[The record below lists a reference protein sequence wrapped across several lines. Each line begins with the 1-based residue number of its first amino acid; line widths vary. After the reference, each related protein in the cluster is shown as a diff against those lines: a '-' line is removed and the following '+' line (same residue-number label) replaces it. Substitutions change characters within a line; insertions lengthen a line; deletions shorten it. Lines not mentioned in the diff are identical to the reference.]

1 MNIIK
6 NNVAELILA
15 LITIIVLTSSCG
27 STYSTCPAYS
37 QETTQEVYYA
47 SLDCQNC
54 DEVD

>member
-37 QETTQEVYYA
+37 LENKQNTTKVG
-47 SLDCQNC
+47 
-54 DEVD
+54 

>member
-15 LITIIVLTSSCG
+15 LITITVLTSSCG

-37 QETTQEVYYA
+37 LETQKTNINAY
-47 SLDCQNC
+47 
-54 DEVD
+54 

>member
-1 MNIIK
+1 MNVIK

-27 STYSTCPAYS
+27 STSGLCPAYS
-37 QETTQEVYYA
+37 QETSQEVFYA

>member
-1 MNIIK
+1 MRTIAII
-6 NNVAELILA
+6 
-15 LITIIVLTSSCG
+15 LITLSLGSCA

-47 SLDCQNC
+47 SLDCENC